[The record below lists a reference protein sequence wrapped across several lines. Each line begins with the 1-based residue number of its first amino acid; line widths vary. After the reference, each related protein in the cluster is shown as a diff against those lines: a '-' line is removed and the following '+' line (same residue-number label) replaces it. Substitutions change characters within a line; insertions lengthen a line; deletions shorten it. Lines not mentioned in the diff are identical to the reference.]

1 MYLPSIYRLFLCS
14 FCLVVLLGQSL
25 QAGAKSNTVVPVQQ
39 LSYKKVA
46 DAQTDTVPAVAHPD
60 SIPYSADPSF
70 GRELLRLPSTI
81 FHTATIP
88 FKWSIIWISEKQVL
102 QKLSDVFL
110 FDDGTAGFYPS
121 FSVGGRTDFAAGV
134 TYFDRDLF
142 NSGHS
147 LDFTTFYTD
156 TENYKLS
163 FNYKIPPTQ
172 SRRYQFKL
180 KGNLRTNSDQDIF
193 IGGNSRSDD
202 LEADY
207 QIEQYRLQTDVGYL
221 PQKNVLITVTGGI
234 SHTVINDFSSF
245 TESGEPIENFI
256 YTNNFGFGTTTLANT
271 GISATLDL
279 RKADSENRNTNLVS
293 TITTSYDFKQTK
305 IRVYSG
311 ALFDAGINYYRST
324 TNSDYEFL
332 YYFGGWQQF
341 FPLPGLPDN
350 RRLALRARL
359 EKRYPLGNAAV
370 PFFEQSILGDADNL
384 RGYEQDRFRNLG
396 SLLLTLEYRYPIWDT
411 WDAVIFTDQGQVFNE
426 FSQLGFNR
434 FHGSVGTGLRFM
446 TASDFLFRAEIA
458 FSKEGSQ
465 GILGFNMNF

>member
-1 MYLPSIYRLFLCS
+1 MT
-14 FCLVVLLGQSL
+14 LLSGNSL
-25 QAGAKSNTVVPVQQ
+25 QAGAKSDTAIPVQP
-39 LSYKKVA
+39 LSYDEIT
-46 DAQTDTVPAVAHPD
+46 DAQIDTLPPAVHPD

-88 FKWSIIWISEKQVL
+88 LKWSIIWINKKQVL
-102 QKLSDVFL
+102 QELSDFFL
-110 FDDGTAGFYPS
+110 FDEGTAGFYPS
-121 FSVGGRTDFAAGV
+121 FSIGGRTDFAAGV

-142 NSGHS
+142 NSNHS
-147 LDFTTFYTD
+147 LDFTTFYTN

-163 FNYKIPPTQ
+163 FNYKIPPAQ
-172 SRRYQFKL
+172 SRRYQFGL
-180 KGNLRTNSDQDIF
+180 RGNLRTNNDQDIY
-193 IGGNSRSDD
+193 IGGNSGSED

-207 QIEQYRLQTDVGYL
+207 EIEQYSLQTDVGYL
-221 PQKNVLITVTGGI
+221 QQKNMLITVTGGI

-245 TESGEPIENFI
+245 TESGEPIETFI
-256 YTNNFGFGTTTLANT
+256 DTNNFGFGTTTLANT

-279 RKADSENRNTNLVS
+279 RKAESENKSTNLVS
-293 TITTSYDFKQTK
+293 TVTTSYDFKQTK
-305 IRVYSG
+305 VRVYSG

-324 TNSDYEFL
+324 TNSDHEFL
-332 YYFGGWQQF
+332 YYFGDWQQF
-341 FPLPGLPDN
+341 FPLPGFPNN

-359 EKRYPLGNAAV
+359 EKRYPLGDATV
-370 PFFEQSILGDADNL
+370 PFFEQSFLGDADNL

-396 SLLLTLEYRYPIWDT
+396 SLLVTIEYRYPIWDT

-426 FSQLGFNR
+426 FNQLSFDR
-434 FHGSVGTGLRFM
+434 FHGSAGTGLRFM

-458 FSKEGSQ
+458 FSKEGAQ